1 VTTVQPF
8 LSGVIEGFY
17 GRCWDWQARAA
28 YATFLADCS
37 MDSYIYAPK
46 SDPYLR
52 KQWRENWPESE
63 FQQLTKLSAVYR
75 STGINFGLGLSPFE
89 LYRNFDQPAKAQLQ
103 AKLKQIESLKPAVLC
118 ILFDD
123 MRGDLPNLAKHQL
136 EICEFVASNISVER
150 LIMCPT
156 YYSFD
161 PVLEQ
166 VFGAM
171 PINYWHELG
180 EGLSSVWDIFW
191 TGDKVV
197 SKKYPLDSLATITE
211 RLGRKPLLWDNYPV
225 NDGEKISSFL
235 HLSSVVRNA
244 ELKQVTQGLL
254 CNPMN
259 QPELSKAAIYSTAMQ
274 LAQTTVTQADFFVGL
289 FGEEL
294 AAMLIQDLTL
304 FEGIGL
310 LELSDFDKQQLKDK
324 YNGLQHPAAKE
335 VYDWLDGSYKFDP
348 ACLTD

>member
-1 VTTVQPF
+1 MTAIRPF
-8 LSGVIEGFY
+8 LAGVIEGFY
-17 GRCWDWQARAA
+17 GRCWNWQARAG
-28 YATFLADCS
+28 YARFLAECG

-52 KQWRENWPESE
+52 KQWRKNWPESE
-63 FQQLTKLSAVYR
+63 LKQLKKLSTVYR
-75 STGINFGLGLSPFE
+75 SAGLSFGLGLSPFE
-89 LYRNFDQPAKAQLQ
+89 LYRDFDQQAKTQLQ
-103 AKLKQIESLKPAVLC
+103 AKLKQIESLEPAVLC

-123 MRGDLPNLAKHQL
+123 MRGDLPNLAEHQI
-136 EICEFVASNISVER
+136 EICEFVASNVSVDR

-161 PVLEQ
+161 PVLEN

-171 PINYWHELG
+171 PINYWQQLG
-180 EGLSSVWDIFW
+180 EGLSPVWDIFW

-197 SKKYPLDSLATITE
+197 SKKYPLDSLAVITE
-211 RLGRKPLLWDNYPV
+211 RLGRQPLLWDNYPV
-225 NDGEKISSFL
+225 NDGENISSFL
-235 HLSSVVRNA
+235 HLSSVDRSA
-244 ELKQVTQGLL
+244 GLKQVTQGLL

-259 QPELSKAAIYSTAMQ
+259 QSELSKAVIYSTAMQ
-274 LAQTTVTQADFFVGL
+274 LAETAVTQADVFVGL

-304 FEGIGL
+304 FEQVGL
-310 LELSDFDKQQLKDK
+310 VELSDADKKQLKGK
-324 YNGLQHPAAKE
+324 YKTLQHTAAKE